1 MARTP
6 LAAVLQQHID
16 RLMTIPGVV
25 GLAQGTWE
33 GQLCLNIFVED
44 HLPQPLSGIPTRLED
59 YPIMLIPIG
68 PLSVFPSS

>member
-6 LAAVLQQHID
+6 LAAVLQQHTD

-25 GLAQGTWE
+25 GLAQGIWE

-44 HLPQPLSGIPTRLED
+44 HLPQPLSGIPASLED
-59 YPIMLIPIG
+59 YPVLLIPIG
-68 PLSVFPSS
+68 PLSVLPSS